1 MPHYFAIAAIVS
13 SIGLASAAWSQDTP
27 VTGGEEADAV
37 EIAPAEE
44 SLKVFFPTGSARIEA
59 QEIATLEEAAR
70 LYRDGSPIVMVVAG
84 GADTVGDPQD
94 NLGLSIRRAQAV
106 ADALVARGIPA
117 RRLQVL
123 GRGNSE
129 LEVKTG
135 DGVSTPE
142 NRVVEITW
150 R

>member
-1 MPHYFAIAAIVS
+1 MPKLLGTAAILS
-13 SIGLASAAWSQDTP
+13 FAMLAAPIWAQDTP
-27 VTGGEEADAV
+27 ATDTAEAEV
-37 EIAPAEE
+37 SVPAEE
-44 SLKVFFPTGSARIEA
+44 SLKVFFTTGSARIEA
-59 QEIATLEEAAR
+59 KETSTLEEAAR

-123 GRGNSE
+123 GRGTSE
-129 LEVKTG
+129 LELKTD
-135 DGVSTPE
+135 DGVSAAE